1 MSDPLTTEASG
12 SGHPT
17 SPDACGDDSYP
28 PLGTLFLAAPLP
40 LSLSRRSD
48 GRLLVVNDAWVSFT
62 GVDRSQ
68 ALSQT
73 TLHLGHWM
81 DGEQRRRYLASLD
94 AGEAVFVLD
103 AYGQTQRRVRLSTTR
118 LDHAGEELLL
128 VSLEDVTA
136 QFAAEQGLVEANRRL
151 QQQVELHEATEKLAS
166 VGHWVNAPDE
176 QRVIWSPGLFALTG
190 MSPNPKMTRNQARSV
205 VHEDGMPAWL
215 EARQAL
221 DGRLLE
227 FRLRLP
233 DGSIRWA
240 RSRMSRTTIQGN
252 PDTDFGVVQDIT
264 AEKQALAALAEQA
277 SFVKSIGARVPG
289 MFYLARLRPDGRSEI
304 PFVNDAVRDML
315 ELDPEDLRRDARPLF
330 QRVHPE
336 DLEGV
341 RAALSL
347 SARDLVPWRQVYRA
361 VLPRAGVRWFSVEA
375 VPHRERDG
383 SVVWHGF
390 TTDVTQMQDTNRV
403 LDRQHRMLEAIR
415 QAQASYIDAGDRTQ
429 VFDGLLLAMLQLTSS
444 AYGFLG
450 EVLQDEDGRPYLK
463 TLAMSDIAWDEASRA
478 AVERHRE
485 EGLEFHNLDTLFGHV
500 MTTGRPVLAND
511 PAQDPRS
518 GGLPGGHP
526 HMAAFLGI
534 PVFVGGRMVAM
545 VGLANRPD
553 GYSEA
558 DVDFL
563 QPLLAT
569 LGQLGLAFRARLER
583 RRIQHELQQTTQELT
598 AKSRDLQ
605 AALDAMNQ
613 GLAMVDAEGRYRLFN
628 RRMLEMLN
636 LPEDFMAD
644 HPTHAEVSRLQV
656 ERGDFGPELALVDPA
671 LRPYLGVTP
680 SQQPDQYLRRTLEG
694 RVLEVRTRSRQ
705 DGGVVRTYSDV
716 TSYVAGQEQLKEER
730 QRLAWVLE
738 ATRPGIWE
746 LDVVSGHLIINDR
759 WAEMLGYSID
769 QLVPLNFETWRSR
782 LHPQDLD
789 GVMQVLKRHL
799 DGHTDYYECDIRMQ
813 HARGHWVWINTRG
826 RVHRRD
832 EQGRALYMSGTHID
846 ISDRVLAQEEVK
858 ALNATLEQRV
868 LERTAALERSMR
880 DMETISY
887 SIAHDLR
894 APLRAVN
901 GFASLIAHEGDE
913 LGSDTRDMFMRISR
927 ASGNMGQMITDMLEL
942 LRVVRVELSTVPV
955 DLEQVARRAA
965 ESLAPGIAQ
974 SELVCGSMP
983 RAMGDATLLRQVLS
997 NLLDNA
1003 IKYAQPGQRPSVEL
1017 GFDGGEGAF
1026 FLRDQGVGFDMS
1038 RADKLF
1044 GLFQRLHLASDVP
1057 GTGVGLAI
1065 VARIIERH
1073 GGRIWARSTPGE
1085 GTTFWWTLPRA

>member
-1 MSDPLTTEASG
+1 MSEPATSAVSESCRPIHSPESAG
-12 SGHPT
+12 SV
-17 SPDACGDDSYP
+17 CP
-28 PLGTLFLAAPLP
+28 PLDMLFLAAPLP

-48 GRLLVVNDAWVSFT
+48 GQLLAVNDAWVRFT
-62 GVDRSQ
+62 GIGREQ
-68 ALSQT
+68 ALGQT
-73 TLHLGHWM
+73 TLSLGHWM
-81 DGEQRRRYLASLD
+81 GGDQRRRFLASLD
-94 AGEAVFVLD
+94 AGDSVFVLD
-103 AYGQTQRRVRLSTTR
+103 AYGESRRRVRLNTTSMVY
-118 LDHAGEELLL
+118 AGEQLLL
-128 VSLEDVTA
+128 VSLEDVTGE
-136 QFAAEQGLVEANRRL
+136 FDAEQRLVEANRRL

-166 VGHWVNAPDE
+166 VGHWVNAEDDD
-176 QRVIWSPGLFALTG
+176 RVIWSPGLFSLTG
-190 MSPNPKMTRNQARSV
+190 RPLNQRMTRTEARSV
-205 VHEDGMPAWL
+205 VHEDDMPAWL

-227 FRLRLP
+227 FRLRMP

-252 PDTDFGVVQDIT
+252 PETDFGVVQDIT
-264 AEKQALAALAEQA
+264 AEKLAHEALGAQAN
-277 SFVKSIGARVPG
+277 FVRNIAARVPG
-289 MFYLARLRPDGRSEI
+289 MFYQAKLRPDGRSEI

-315 ELDPEDLRRDARPLF
+315 DLEPEVLRHDARPLF
-330 QRVHPE
+330 ERVHPD
-336 DLEGV
+336 DLPGV
-341 RAALSL
+341 KAALAA
-347 SARDLVPWRQVYRA
+347 SARELVPWRQVYRA
-361 VLPRAGVRWFSVEA
+361 VLPTREVRWFSVEA
-375 VPHRERDG
+375 VPQREADG

-390 TTDVTQMQDTNRV
+390 TTDVTEVQNTNRK

-429 VFDGLLLAMLQLTSS
+429 VFDRLLNAMLELTSS
-444 AYGFLG
+444 EYGFLG
-450 EVLQDEDGRPYLK
+450 EVLTGEGGLPYLK
-463 TLAMSDIAWDEASRA
+463 TLALSDISWDDASRA
-478 AVERHRE
+478 AMQRHRE
-485 EGLEFHNLDTLFGHV
+485 EGMEFHNMDTLFGRV
-500 MTTGRPVLAND
+500 MTTGRPVVSND
-511 PAQDPRS
+511 PAHDERS
-518 GGLPGGHP
+518 GGLPSGHP
-526 HMAAFLGI
+526 HMGAFLGI
-534 PVFVGGRMVAM
+534 PVFVSEKLVAM
-545 VGLANRPD
+545 VGLANRPG

-583 RRIQHELQQTTQELT
+583 RRFQLALQETTEALT

-613 GLAMVDAEGRYRLFN
+613 GLAMVDAQGRYRLFN

-636 LPEDFMAD
+636 LPERFMAAY
-644 HPTHAEVSRLQV
+644 PTHAEVSRLQA
-656 ERGDFGPELALVDPA
+656 ERGDFGPGLSLVDPA
-671 LRPYLGVTP
+671 LRPYLEVNP
-680 SQQPDQYLRRTLEG
+680 AQQPEQYLRRTPDG
-694 RVLEVRTRSRQ
+694 RVLEVRTRHRL

-716 TSYVAGQEQLKEER
+716 TSYVNGQEQLKRER

-746 LDVVSGHLIINDR
+746 FDHRTQTFKVDER
-759 WAEMLGYSID
+759 WAGMLGYTVAE
-769 QLVPLNFETWRSR
+769 LEPLSEDTWRR
-782 LHPQDLD
+782 LTHPDDLPRID
-789 GVMQVLKRHL
+789 KALRAHIASETL
-799 DGHTDYYECDIRMQ
+799 YHECDVRML
-813 HARGHWVWINTRG
+813 HKKGHWVWVNDRA
-826 RVHRRD
+826 RVHERD
-832 EQGRALYMSGTHID
+832 ADGKAVYMSGAHMD

-868 LERTAALERSMR
+868 RERTAALERSMR

-901 GFASLIAHEGDE
+901 GFASLIANEGEE
-913 LGSDTRDMFMRISR
+913 LGPVTRDMFMRISR
-927 ASGNMGQMITDMLEL
+927 ASRNMGQMITDMLEL

-965 ESLAPGIAQ
+965 ESLAPGISQ
-974 SELVCGSMP
+974 SELVCGNMP

-1003 IKYAQPGQRPSVEL
+1003 IKYARPGERPSVEL
-1017 GFDGGEGAF
+1017 GFDRGEGAF
-1026 FLRDQGVGFDMS
+1026 FLRDQGVGFDMA